1 MLKKITLVNLFLT
14 LFLSFFYAVNI
25 WAGPS
30 PAISITGAI
39 RQPLNLNLEA
49 LQRLE
54 TVTVRLNEVTQDRQY
69 HGAFYFRGVPLKTLL
84 ELAAVQK
91 EETGFSKQVD
101 LAILVRNKDGKQAVL
116 SWGEVFYSNPA
127 EVVLAFSATPII
139 PHHDCNRCHGPQVYK
154 KWQDVLSRT
163 VGQPKLVI
171 VNDFYTDRCL
181 EDVTNIEVVD
191 LHLKMANKKMEKLF
205 SPSFTITGDVK
216 QPITISDLAP
226 YQRIEALAK
235 SVGDGAGYHG
245 LDSYGGVLLSEILKK
260 AGVKPDVNQGIIV
273 SAPDGYRTLLSSGE
287 VFLSSRGKGIMVADQ
302 IANEP
307 LTKDGKFKLLLA
319 DDLAADRWV
328 KAVNNIE
335 VTTFKQKP
343 RLYIIGVGCA
353 DTNLVTLEAISYM
366 GKADCFVCPE
376 DIQKRFAKYFGN
388 KPVLFDPLRNT
399 EFMFQK
405 EHPGLS
411 PQKSK
416 KLLEAQRAKDIQSI
430 NDALN
435 AGKNVALL
443 EYGDPTIYGGW
454 IFWLDEFK
462 DKTQVIAGI
471 SAFNAANAMFGKH
484 IGCKGSIVITVPQGL
499 QANEAMLKAVADNGD
514 TVVIFIG
521 MRELKGLRPLLQ
533 KYYANKTPIHLV
545 YRAGYSDSAYIIKT
559 SLKEVVEVAEKEKEQ
574 HLVLIYIGP
583 CLD

>member
-430 NDALN
+430 KDALN